1 MCVADIDSSF
11 PEDKYSLFAITDET
25 AEFRKEAL
33 NTFLL
38 SVCGCESLMNKS
50 VCPPLSPPSLIL
62 PFSNTSPSVSAV
74 VGVGSVNKV
83 VKQFDS
89 FLK

>member
-50 VCPPLSPPSLIL
+50 VRPPLPLPPPFIL
-62 PFSNTSPSVSAV
+62 PFSNSSPFVSAV
-74 VGVGSVNKV
+74 VGVGSVNKA

-89 FLK
+89 F